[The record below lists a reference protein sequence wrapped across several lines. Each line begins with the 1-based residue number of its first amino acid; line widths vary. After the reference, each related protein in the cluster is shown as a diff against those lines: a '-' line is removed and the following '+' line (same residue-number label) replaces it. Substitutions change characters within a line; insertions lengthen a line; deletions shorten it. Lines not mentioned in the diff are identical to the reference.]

1 MTTKTFYILISI
13 KTDNGFESFGKF
25 NLGNNRKEAKAIFRQ
40 LKGNSDVNETTM
52 LTMELVETVN
62 ELPLNLLM
70 LGCTLKELSDNC
82 KIITKETFRI
92 HNLKPI
98 R

>member
-1 MTTKTFYILISI
+1 MTTSNFYILISI
-13 KTDNGFESFGKF
+13 KTGQGFESFGKF

-40 LKGNSDVNETTM
+40 LKGNSDVDEATM
-52 LTMELVETVN
+52 LTMELMETVN

-70 LGCTLKELSDNC
+70 LGCTLKELSENC
-82 KIITKETFRI
+82 KIIARETFRI
-92 HNLKPI
+92 HNLKPG